1 MFVRGGF
8 DSETFTTGEFSFSI
22 AEIKNPM
29 TTKPTDDFSMEVYDR
44 YDGLM
49 YTASNEVNMVS
60 NPSPFA
66 FVHVV
71 SLKPINGEKSVY

>member
-1 MFVRGGF
+1 
-8 DSETFTTGEFSFSI
+8 
-22 AEIKNPM
+22 
-29 TTKPTDDFSMEVYDR
+29 MEVYDR